1 MPRPRL
7 TEEEIAAMR
16 EHILDAAG
24 QLLHEEGPDGLSI
37 RAIADRVGVSH
48 MVLYTYFAN
57 RDALV
62 ASLRDRHR
70 QMIEAQHEDLLN
82 RARTGDPVAAVKTL
96 LEDYVRFAR
105 RNPRM
110 FCFVWAALY
119 GEPNCAPSRHR
130 SRIQEEIGFLRDLI
144 QIGIDR
150 GSLAR
155 RDAATAAIVLT
166 GMITG
171 SLSMAHQPG
180 LFDKGTLEQVEEEL
194 VSAGMT
200 YLTGQKEP
208 YDIPESNH

>member
-70 QMIEAQHEDLLN
+70 QMIEAQ
-82 RARTGDPVAAVKTL
+82 
-96 LEDYVRFAR
+96 
-105 RNPRM
+105 
-110 FCFVWAALY
+110 
-119 GEPNCAPSRHR
+119 
-130 SRIQEEIGFLRDLI
+130 
-144 QIGIDR
+144 
-150 GSLAR
+150 
-155 RDAATAAIVLT
+155 
-166 GMITG
+166 
-171 SLSMAHQPG
+171 G
-180 LFDKGTLEQVEEEL
+180 L
-194 VSAGMT
+194 
-200 YLTGQKEP
+200 
-208 YDIPESNH
+208 